1 MANGW
6 SRPTVYPYLGFPEST
21 FVDDYPQQNLVR
33 KYVSD
38 REMFAY
44 VLDALDS
51 KGSEEPLFLFGIT
64 MQNHGG
70 YLYEGENYTK
80 TIELQGY
87 SGEYP
92 MAEQYFSLIRETD
105 KAVEYLIGELKDYPE
120 DTGVLFF
127 GDHLP
132 GIETGFYEELY
143 GGSFD
148 TLDRQMLSYTV
159 PFVIWANYD
168 IPEQTVECTSLNYLG
183 RYLLEAAGM
192 ELPPY
197 YSFLKDLE
205 ERIPAVNAMGYYS
218 NSRQTYLPLSEA
230 EGEEAQWL
238 SRYEILQY
246 NGMFDKNGR
255 SDVFF
260 GQYIKTE

>member
-1 MANGW
+1 M
-6 SRPTVYPYLGFPEST
+6 
-21 FVDDYPQQNLVR
+21 
-33 KYVSD
+33 
-38 REMFAY
+38 
-44 VLDALDS
+44 
-51 KGSEEPLFLFGIT
+51 
-64 MQNHGG
+64 
-70 YLYEGENYTK
+70 
-80 TIELQGY
+80 
-87 SGEYP
+87 
-92 MAEQYFSLIRETD
+92 
-105 KAVEYLIGELKDYPE
+105 
-120 DTGVLFF
+120 VLFF

-218 NSRQTYLPLSEA
+218 ASWQTYLPLSEA